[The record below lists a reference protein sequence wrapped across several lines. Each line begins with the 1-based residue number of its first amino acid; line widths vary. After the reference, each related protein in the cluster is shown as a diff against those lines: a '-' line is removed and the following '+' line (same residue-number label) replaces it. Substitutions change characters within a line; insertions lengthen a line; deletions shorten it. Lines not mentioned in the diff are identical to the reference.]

1 VWLWTFIVTKALP
14 SMFTSMGYG
23 VYIFFASMLV
33 LASIYAWFYIHETKG
48 LRPDQMDHL
57 FGFERTVTEH
67 AQDGD
72 SKMGGWDS
80 DGKEAETRVERV

>member
-1 VWLWTFIVTKALP
+1 
-14 SMFTSMGYG
+14 MFTAMGYG

-33 LASIYAWFYIHETKG
+33 LASVYAWFYIHETKG

-67 AQDGD
+67 SRDND
-72 SKMGGWDS
+72 SKTAGWD
-80 DGKEAETRVERV
+80 DDAKEFDTKVERV